1 MPLKHEGC
9 IPEIEILVKRMNKA
23 VHSNFWKIEGFFY
36 LDTAMK
42 LEEST
47 TDFQGT
53 IIKSMASCLMTNH
66 SMSVLRLTGQN
77 LQNVL
82 HGWKT
87 PI

>member
-1 MPLKHEGC
+1 M
-9 IPEIEILVKRMNKA
+9 
-23 VHSNFWKIEGFFY
+23 FFY

-42 LEEST
+42 LAEST
-47 TDFQGT
+47 TDFEGT
-53 IIKSMASCLMTNH
+53 IIKSMTSFLMTNH

-82 HGWKT
+82 HGRKT